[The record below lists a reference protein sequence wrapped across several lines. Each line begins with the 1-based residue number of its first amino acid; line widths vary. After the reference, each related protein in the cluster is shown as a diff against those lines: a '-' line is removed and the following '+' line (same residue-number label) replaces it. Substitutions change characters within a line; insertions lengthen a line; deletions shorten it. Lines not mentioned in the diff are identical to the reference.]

1 MFLLWRH
8 PAQANVQWKEELSK
22 DRDSMRQVLE
32 GVCVCCCRGVLN
44 LVGID
49 CSIISGVRTQY
60 RNESLLTLC
69 PHYRKSM

>member
-49 CSIISGVRTQY
+49 CSIISGVRRDPIQKRKLAYTVS
-60 RNESLLTLC
+60 SL
-69 PHYRKSM
+69 P